1 MRKRSKSKELH
12 VHQRFMAAFIYTH
25 VFEMFFFYRHC
36 HRRRRLNTFTPR
48 LRIKIN
54 KTFTLYF
61 LIFTAIFSLYSFLI
75 VYSLLCIFCCCNFYM
90 VFEVSNIVTL
100 CFEWAR
106 KCKRKKTLRLYKI
119 KTLCL
124 FECLLVRIFSDK
136 SYKTAQKYNEK
147 LFTLLRWRRLW

>member
-1 MRKRSKSKELH
+1 MMLFYYDEKVKNCMYN
-12 VHQRFMAAFIYTH
+12 QRFMAAFIYTH
-25 VFEMFFFYRHC
+25 VFEMFFHRHC
-36 HRRRRLNTFTPR
+36 RCRLYTFYPR
-48 LRIKIN
+48 LRMKIN

-106 KCKRKKTLRLYKI
+106 KCERKTLRLYKI
-119 KTLCL
+119 KIVCL
-124 FECLLVRIFSDK
+124 RTFVWWKFSRERKAFKLLHFVF
-136 SYKTAQKYNEK
+136 
-147 LFTLLRWRRLW
+147 